1 MSKLPEPRRYTAY
14 RIGIVYAGVALLVA
28 QLIKTFSDA
37 LRLDDNSADLIII
50 ALALGF
56 VPTVILTW
64 MFVALPDGVAEKRY
78 IERLKHALAVAKGFR
93 AVPDDQANTDPNQ
106 HQRR

>member
-1 MSKLPEPRRYTAY
+1 VSKLPEPQRYTAY
-14 RIGIVYAGVALLVA
+14 RIGIIYAGVAFIAA
-28 QLIKTFSDA
+28 QLIKTFSES

-64 MFVALPDGVAEKRY
+64 MFAALPDGVAEKRY
-78 IERLKHALAVAKGFR
+78 VERLKHTLAMTKGLR
-93 AVPDDQANTDPNQ
+93 AVPDDQADTDPDQ

>member
-1 MSKLPEPRRYTAY
+1 MSKSPEPRRYTAY
-14 RIGIVYAGVALLVA
+14 RIGIIYAGVAFLAVQLVN
-28 QLIKTFSDA
+28 TFSER
-37 LRLDDNSADLIII
+37 LRLDENSADLIVI

-64 MFVALPDGVAEKRY
+64 MFAALPEGVAERRY
-78 IERLKHALAVAKGFR
+78 LERLKHALALAKGLR
-93 AVPDDQANTDPNQ
+93 AVPDDQANADPDQ